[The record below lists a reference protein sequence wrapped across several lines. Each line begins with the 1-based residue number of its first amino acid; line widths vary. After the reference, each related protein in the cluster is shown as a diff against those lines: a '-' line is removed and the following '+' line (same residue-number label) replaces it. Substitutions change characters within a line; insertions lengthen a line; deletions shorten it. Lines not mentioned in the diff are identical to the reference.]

1 MAVQLILSPGV
12 LVTLRTDERRW
23 QLAQK
28 PTNEQI
34 VALLE
39 RVLSELAHLRADLAE
54 LTGKK

>member
-12 LVTLRTDERRW
+12 LATLRADERRW
-23 QLAQK
+23 QLAQQ

-34 VALLE
+34 VVLLE

>member
-1 MAVQLILSPGV
+1 LPSLR
-12 LVTLRTDERRW
+12 LRTDERRC

-39 RVLSELAHLRADLAE
+39 RVLGELADLKADLAR
-54 LTGKK
+54 LTAEK